1 MEYRLGWERSLMVEV
16 CLTALSVRLPASLPF
31 PGRKPKVY
39 PPERLNKEVLALKTT
54 NQVADELRHR
64 PKNWELKE
72 CVELPLSRP
81 CTPLGSPLPSVHMFP
96 PGRRLN
102 INFEETDLLWRIE
115 LCIPTLGIFSQWSG
129 QVLFLSSTWQ
139 VPPSTQSF
147 RLPFYASFFNRN
159 WDFSALV
166 LLIF

>member
-64 PKNWELKE
+64 PKN
-72 CVELPLSRP
+72 
-81 CTPLGSPLPSVHMFP
+81 
-96 PGRRLN
+96 
-102 INFEETDLLWRIE
+102 
-115 LCIPTLGIFSQWSG
+115 
-129 QVLFLSSTWQ
+129 
-139 VPPSTQSF
+139 
-147 RLPFYASFFNRN
+147 
-159 WDFSALV
+159 
-166 LLIF
+166 